1 MFLGLIFSRPILYL
15 MYADAEEKYGL
26 ARHAMLIYDRAVKAV
41 ADDMKP
47 KMFNIYIKRATE

>member
-1 MFLGLIFSRPILYL
+1 